1 MSELRFIVDALNQA
15 PFNMSLTMVALDEKT
30 NFDLIELFNEIL
42 THLNKQHDVDLREE
56 QDDVRVFRWV
66 EFLQLMRFQLP
77 ADMEGFREGLKNGD
91 RNTIYPLLYWM
102 LGKFPQ
108 LQKRAYL
115 ARFLANIEC
124 PAEFLQ
130 DENLADIYEHYK
142 ALKEEFKVVHKQAE
156 HMKKKGPRP
165 DELKAQV
172 TQLEEEK
179 KQLINKINST
189 KRKVDGE
196 PGFEELLEVTQKLRL
211 EQEEEMKLMERE
223 REQIAHLKMA
233 ERRYEETQRRL
244 QEVQHSTQNDVSAE
258 EMLQQLQREVE
269 DNKRKCEAELPH
281 QIRSSHGK
289 LEQARAKLST
299 VPRTEQECFDLKSM
313 MHQMEGEMSRL
324 NSEIQQAQKAGG
336 DSKLAMFRQQAQ
348 LISKKLAKKEEALEE
363 EMKIKSEML
372 KEIDDKEALM
382 AELQGPKF
390 MKREEFKSFAAK
402 LRNKTNLYKQ
412 MKAELGEI
420 RSETVLLNRTE
431 QLLKSRGTNLDDF
444 LADLESKRGVT
455 NYTGTEKRMQ
465 EVSEAQASVNEVKGK
480 TLDEISKIV
489 TDINQTLKERKNKLA
504 PQIKELRAVRQRY
517 QEVEQEHLEKK
528 ALYEN
533 TAAGLET
540 ERIKLEQETQA
551 FQDDCVR
558 EESRY
563 HYLQCMMQIADA
575 YHHKVEQ
582 EIEFERG
589 HGRLHRDFQSYS
601 EIYRNKVTTQENLMK
616 ELRKRQKQ
624 LKESEGEHMGQRRMF
639 ADMRKLLAAK
649 LKAKDNELRA
659 NSQAQQTSAADDALM
674 MDIGGANVMT
684 IE

>member
-1 MSELRFIVDALNQA
+1 LSQ
-15 PFNMSLTMVALDEKT
+15 
-30 NFDLIELFNEIL
+30 
-42 THLNKQHDVDLREE
+42 
-56 QDDVRVFRWV
+56 
-66 EFLQLMRFQLP
+66 
-77 ADMEGFREGLKNGD
+77 GD
-91 RNTIYPLLYWM
+91 RNTIYPLLFWI

-124 PAEFLQ
+124 PPEFLQ
-130 DENLADIYEHYK
+130 DEGLADLYEHYK
-142 ALKEEFKVVHKQAE
+142 ALKEEFKTIHKQAE
-156 HMKKKGPRP
+156 QMKKRGPQP
-165 DELKAQV
+165 QELKAQV

-189 KRKVDGE
+189 KKKVDGE
-196 PGFEELLEVTQKLRL
+196 PGFNELLEVTQKLRL

-258 EMLQQLQREVE
+258 EMLQQLQREVKE
-269 DNKRKCEAELPH
+269 NQQKVDVELPYE
-281 QIRSSHGK
+281 IKTRMNRLNEARGK
-289 LEQARAKLST
+289 MSA

-313 MHQMEGEMSRL
+313 IHQIENEMESL
-324 NSEIQQAQKAGG
+324 NNEIQQAQKAGG

-363 EMKIKSEML
+363 EMNIKSSML
-372 KEIDDKEALM
+372 REIDEKEALM

-431 QLLKSRGTNLDDF
+431 QLLKSRGTNLDEF
-444 LADLESKRGVT
+444 LADLERKRGVS
-455 NYTGTEKRMQ
+455 NYTSTEKRMQ

-528 ALYEN
+528 ALFEN

-540 ERIKLEQETQA
+540 ERIKLEQESQA
-551 FQDDCVR
+551 FQDDCLR

-563 HYLQCMMQIADA
+563 HYLQCMMQIAEA
-575 YHHKVEQ
+575 HHQRVEQ
-582 EIEFERG
+582 EVEFERG
-589 HGRLHRDFQSYS
+589 HGRLLRDFQSYKELYQHKIS
-601 EIYRNKVTTQENLMK
+601 QQEGLMK

-659 NSQAQQTSAADDALM
+659 NSQAQQTQATDDALM

>member
-1 MSELRFIVDALNQA
+1 
-15 PFNMSLTMVALDEKT
+15 
-30 NFDLIELFNEIL
+30 
-42 THLNKQHDVDLREE
+42 
-56 QDDVRVFRWV
+56 
-66 EFLQLMRFQLP
+66 
-77 ADMEGFREGLKNGD
+77 
-91 RNTIYPLLYWM
+91 
-102 LGKFPQ
+102 
-108 LQKRAYL
+108 
-115 ARFLANIEC
+115 
-124 PAEFLQ
+124 
-130 DENLADIYEHYK
+130 
-142 ALKEEFKVVHKQAE
+142 
-156 HMKKKGPRP
+156 
-165 DELKAQV
+165 
-172 TQLEEEK
+172 
-179 KQLINKINST
+179 
-189 KRKVDGE
+189 
-196 PGFEELLEVTQKLRL
+196 
-211 EQEEEMKLMERE
+211 
-223 REQIAHLKMA
+223 
-233 ERRYEETQRRL
+233 
-244 QEVQHSTQNDVSAE
+244 
-258 EMLQQLQREVE
+258 MLQQLQREVE
-269 DNKRKCEAELPH
+269 DNKRKCEVELPH
-281 QIRSSHGK
+281 QIRSSHGE
-289 LEQARAKLST
+289 L
-299 VPRTEQECFDLKSM
+299 
-313 MHQMEGEMSRL
+313 
-324 NSEIQQAQKAGG
+324 QQAQKAGG

-517 QEVEQEHLEKK
+517 QEVEQDHLEKK

-540 ERIKLEQETQA
+540 ERIKLEQDCAA
-551 FQDDCVR
+551 FQEDCLR

-575 YHHKVEQ
+575 HHERVQQEVEY
-582 EIEFERG
+582 ERG
-589 HGRLHRDFQSYS
+589 HGRLLRDFRTYKELYKHKISQ
-601 EIYRNKVTTQENLMK
+601 QEGLAK
-616 ELRKRQKQ
+616 ELRKRQKH
-624 LKESEGEHMGQRRMF
+624 LKEAEGDNLGQRQMF
-639 ADMRKLLAAK
+639 ADMRKLLNAKLAAK
-649 LKAKDNELRA
+649 DKEMRQNDQSA
-659 NSQAQQTSAADDALM
+659 NIGVSDSDM

-684 IE
+684 IA